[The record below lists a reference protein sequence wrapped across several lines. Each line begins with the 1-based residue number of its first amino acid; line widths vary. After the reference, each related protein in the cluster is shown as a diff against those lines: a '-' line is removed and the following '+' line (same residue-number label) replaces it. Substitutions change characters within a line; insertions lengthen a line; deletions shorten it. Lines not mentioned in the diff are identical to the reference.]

1 MQIRFY
7 FICHLFIILFGPQ
20 FIYYCVHHAALTTTY
35 LQKQFINSI
44 SKYNTV
50 HHLMNVGQS
59 LLQRST
65 STTSF
70 LHHDDIN
77 NS

>member
-1 MQIRFY
+1 MQLRFY

-44 SKYNTV
+44 TKYDTRVGRHFSK
-50 HHLMNVGQS
+50 VGQS
-59 LLQRST
+59 GA
-65 STTSF
+65 
-70 LHHDDIN
+70 I
-77 NS
+77 

>member
-1 MQIRFY
+1 MQLRFY
-7 FICHLFIILFGPQ
+7 FICHLFIILVVLQ
-20 FIYYCVHHAALTTTY
+20 FIYYFVHHAALTTTY

-44 SKYNTV
+44 TKYDTV

-59 LLQRST
+59 LQSST
-65 STTSF
+65 PTTSS
-70 LHHDDIN
+70 LHHNDIN